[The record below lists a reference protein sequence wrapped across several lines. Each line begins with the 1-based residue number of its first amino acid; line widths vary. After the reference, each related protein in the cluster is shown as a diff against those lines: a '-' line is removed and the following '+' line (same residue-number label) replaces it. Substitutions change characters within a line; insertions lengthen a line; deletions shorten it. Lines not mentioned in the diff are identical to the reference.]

1 MLEEARAHGMSM
13 LKVETEYKYA
23 AKLGLTRKRKDFD
36 FVVDLFRSSEATQA
50 VFRLRRHNE
59 VSQFRFLPIKI

>member
-23 AKLGLTRKRKDFD
+23 AKLGLTREKKDFD
-36 FVVDLFRSSEATQA
+36 FVVDLFRSNEATQA
-50 VFRLRRHNE
+50 VFRL
-59 VSQFRFLPIKI
+59 